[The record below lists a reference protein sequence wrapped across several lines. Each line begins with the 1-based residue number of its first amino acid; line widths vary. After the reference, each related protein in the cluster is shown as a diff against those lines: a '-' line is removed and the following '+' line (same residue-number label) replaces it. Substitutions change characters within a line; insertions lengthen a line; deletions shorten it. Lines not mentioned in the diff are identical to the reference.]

1 VDCFKDVLLQLA
13 QRRELVAC
21 QQRCAP
27 DFYALTINMIAVAFE
42 NTSTLNIVTFTM
54 IFFPGAGGSF
64 ILPDPE
70 VYEDLSLWRPK

>member
-42 NTSTLNIVTFTM
+42 NTNTSNITTFTM
-54 IFFPGAGGSF
+54 VSLLGVGGSF
-64 ILPDPE
+64 ILPDAE